1 MKEVSNLNPKIRSML
16 HYLSLTGSF
25 LMVFGVLYLIQK
37 YSIGILFSLNSLYI
51 GMFPIHM
58 GIYTATSIIMITKFF
73 TFSSPYK

>member
-1 MKEVSNLNPKIRSML
+1 
-16 HYLSLTGSF
+16 
-25 LMVFGVLYLIQK
+25 MVFGVLYLIQK